1 MMSQNNMNMN
11 DDLLVKYLVGQ
22 TNTDENA
29 TVEYW
34 LKADKKNL
42 DYYKGFKKIW
52 EDSLLIAAQ
61 NTHLDENAAW
71 KRLQNRMHEKDAP
84 VHNLK
89 KTSFQWLRI
98 AASIALIS
106 TLGWIGY
113 SYFENKSA
121 NTLIQIHAA
130 NTTLNDTL
138 PDGTR
143 VTLNKNSSLSYTSR
157 FKGNTRP
164 VILKGEAFFY
174 VSPDKTKPFIIT
186 INDVTVQVVGTSF
199 NVKNKNGK
207 TTVDVETG
215 IVKVS
220 KNKDQVELRNGEK
233 VIITDLQSQLL
244 KSVSKGKLYNYY
256 RNKELICEQTPLQ
269 ELVDAL
275 NEIYDANIIIKKT
288 DLQKKPITTVFKD
301 QSLDQILEV
310 IQETFMIE
318 IERKGNQIIL
328 E

>member
-1 MMSQNNMNMN
+1 MMSQNNMNMS
-11 DDLLVKYLVGQ
+11 DDLLVKYLVGE
-22 TNTDENA
+22 TDAEENA
-29 TVEYW
+29 TVEIW
-34 LKADKKNL
+34 LKADRKNQN
-42 DYYKGFKKIW
+42 YYNGFKKIW
-52 EDSLLIAAQ
+52 EDSLVIAAK
-61 NTHLDENAAW
+61 NTHIDEDAAW
-71 KRLQNRMHEKDAP
+71 KRLHNRMHEKDVP
-84 VHNLK
+84 EHTLK
-89 KTSFQWLRI
+89 KSSFQWLRI
-98 AASIALIS
+98 AASILLIS
-106 TLGWIGY
+106 TLGWLGY

-121 NTLIQIHAA
+121 NTTLEIQAT

-138 PDGTR
+138 PDGTT
-143 VTLNKNSSLSYTSR
+143 VTLNKNSSLSYSSKFR
-157 FKGNTRP
+157 GRTRQ
-164 VILKGEAFFY
+164 VVLKGEAFFN
-174 VSPDKTKPFIIT
+174 VAPDKTKPFIIT

-220 KNKDQVELRNGEK
+220 KNKDQVELRHGEK
-233 VIITDLQSQLL
+233 VIIANLQSQLL

-256 RNKELICEQTPLQ
+256 RNKELVCDDTPLQ

-288 DLQKKPITTVFKD
+288 ELQKKPITTVFKD

-318 IERKGNQIIL
+318 IERKNNQIL
-328 E
+328 LD